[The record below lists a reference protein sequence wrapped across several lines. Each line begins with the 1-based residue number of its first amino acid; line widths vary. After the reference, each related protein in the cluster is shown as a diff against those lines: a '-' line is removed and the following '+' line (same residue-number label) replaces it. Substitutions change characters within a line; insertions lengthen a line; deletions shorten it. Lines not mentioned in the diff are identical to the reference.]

1 MSGNNHRRAFL
12 CNPHGKLVDSLRL
25 YLKKTSSE
33 AREGLSCV
41 SECRDPTCSA
51 VDPPP
56 TSPALNNGL
65 SLIMFPHHSL
75 WLALSH
81 VRLQT
86 WRHNPRTPQL
96 TGDTFQ
102 ESVNDDELKKNIF
115 IKCFG
120 VFSVFNQ
127 GNWRKRLMMHQKKKK
142 VIVIL
147 ILTDYAV
154 MRNTFYF
161 CRADWF
167 LLDSR
172 AVRHIAVGLFCLGVS
187 VYLAGKDK
195 QPIKSLF
202 FQFISL
208 PHMTFTDISL

>member
-1 MSGNNHRRAFL
+1 MSGNNHRRAIL

-25 YLKKTSSE
+25 YLKKTASE

-142 VIVIL
+142 SHSDFDFDWLCCNEKHFLFLQGRLVPPGQQSCAP
-147 ILTDYAV
+147 YC
-154 MRNTFYF
+154 
-161 CRADWF
+161 CRSVLPRCVC
-167 LLDSR
+167 LLGR
-172 AVRHIAVGLFCLGVS
+172 
-187 VYLAGKDK
+187 
-195 QPIKSLF
+195 
-202 FQFISL
+202 
-208 PHMTFTDISL
+208 

>member
-1 MSGNNHRRAFL
+1 MSGNNHVRAFL

-25 YLKKTSSE
+25 YLKKTASE

-86 WRHNPRTPQL
+86 WQHNPRTPQL

-102 ESVNDDELKKNIF
+102 DSVNDDELKKNIF

-127 GNWRKRLMMHQKKKK
+127 GNWRKKTHDESKKKK
-142 VIVIL
+142 SHIDFDFDWWRCNEKNFLFLQGRLVPPGQQSCA
-147 ILTDYAV
+147 TYC
-154 MRNTFYF
+154 
-161 CRADWF
+161 CRSV
-167 LLDSR
+167 LPR
-172 AVRHIAVGLFCLGVS
+172 CVCLFGR
-187 VYLAGKDK
+187 
-195 QPIKSLF
+195 
-202 FQFISL
+202 
-208 PHMTFTDISL
+208 